1 LILFMVISLPQQ
13 ESGARISLSDAPN
26 HSLLRLIK
34 ARIWK
39 KKHGDESAHLTE
51 EIHDLMN
58 EGEAKGL
65 ISHEESDMVQGVLDL
80 KQIPAHAI
88 MVPRTEISSGPAD
101 STLGDA
107 IKLVNDCGHTRIPI
121 YSESLDRIVGIL
133 HAKDLLKLWGQ
144 APETRIPPQILREPH
159 FVSHNKRASEVLKD
173 LKEWQTHLAIVTDDY
188 GGTAGLITLEDI
200 IEEIVGDI
208 FDEHDF
214 EPPRLTV
221 IDEQTVSVDA
231 RLEVEKLEEHFSI
244 KIPEGDFESVGGF
257 VIHLLG
263 KVPRVSEKV
272 LFHDLEI
279 TVQSADLR
287 KIHKML
293 IKRLPSPESHDQRP
307 GLPDEGG

>member
-1 LILFMVISLPQQ
+1 
-13 ESGARISLSDAPN
+13 LSEDPKQ
-26 HSLLRLIK
+26 SLLGLIK
-34 ARIWK
+34 ARIFRK
-39 KKHGDESAHLTE
+39 RHSDESAHLTE

-80 KQIPAHAI
+80 KQIPAHGI
-88 MVPRTEISSGPAD
+88 MVPRTEISSGPVD

-121 YSESLDRIVGIL
+121 YNESLDRIVGIL
-133 HAKDLLKLWGQ
+133 HAKDLLKLMGQ
-144 APETRIPPQILREPH
+144 DPESTIPPEILREPH
-159 FVSHNKRASEVLKD
+159 FVSHTKSAGEVLKD

-188 GGTAGLITLEDI
+188 GGTAGIITLEDI

-208 FDEHDF
+208 LDEHDL
-214 EPPRLTV
+214 EPPLLTV
-221 IDEQTVSVDA
+221 IDEETVSVDA
-231 RLEVEKLEEHFSI
+231 RLEVEKLEEHFNI
-244 KIPEGDFESVGGF
+244 RIPEGDFESVGGF

-263 KVPRVSEKV
+263 KVPRASEKV
-272 LFHDLEI
+272 RFDDLEI

-293 IKRLPSPESHDQRP
+293 IRKLPPQAASDQRESRP
-307 GLPDEGG
+307 YEGH

>member
-1 LILFMVISLPQQ
+1 MP
-13 ESGARISLSDAPN
+13 DAPTQ
-26 HSLLRLIK
+26 SLLRRIK
-34 ARIWK
+34 ARIWRK
-39 KKHGDESAHLTE
+39 RHGDESAHLTE

-58 EGEAKGL
+58 EGQAKGL
-65 ISHEESDMVQGVLDL
+65 ISHEESDMVHGVLDL
-80 KQIPAHAI
+80 KQIPVHAI
-88 MVPRTEISSGPAD
+88 MVPRTEISSGPLD

-144 APETRIPPQILREPH
+144 DPESSIPHEILREPH
-159 FVSHNKRASEVLKD
+159 FVSHSKGANEVLKD

-188 GGTAGLITLEDI
+188 GGTAGIITLEDI
-200 IEEIVGDI
+200 IEEIVGEI
-208 FDEHDF
+208 LDEHDL
-214 EPPRLTV
+214 EPPLLTV

-231 RLEVEKLEEHFSI
+231 RLEVEKLEEHFNI

-263 KVPRVSEKV
+263 KVPSVTEKV
-272 LFHDLEI
+272 FFDDLEI

-293 IKRLPSPESHDQRP
+293 IKRLPYPAGPDQGKNSPYERR
-307 GLPDEGG
+307 